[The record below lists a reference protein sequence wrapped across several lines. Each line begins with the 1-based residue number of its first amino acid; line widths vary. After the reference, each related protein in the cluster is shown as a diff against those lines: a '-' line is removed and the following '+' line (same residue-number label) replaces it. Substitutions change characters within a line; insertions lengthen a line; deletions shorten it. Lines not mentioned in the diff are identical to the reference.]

1 MPKRASR
8 TDDKPLLGRRIAV
21 TRPPSQAEGFIEG
34 LRRLGAEPL
43 SHPSIRIEDA
53 VDSAPLRKAV
63 EDLDSYD
70 WIVFTSANG
79 VARFWRALEAVTK
92 SRSLPEHAKVAA
104 IGPVTA
110 EALGAW
116 GVHPEVVPDEYV
128 AEAVAD
134 ALVEFGELSG
144 RRVLLPRAA
153 GARKVL
159 PERLAAAGA
168 EVDEVVAYEA
178 RPNPEG
184 VASLRSAIEGGEVDM
199 VTFTAASTVRH
210 FVDLAG
216 CEMGGGRVAV
226 IGPITADAA
235 RAVGVRVDVEAREYT
250 VEGLLQTMC
259 EYFTLSEERG

>member
-1 MPKRASR
+1 M
-8 TDDKPLLGRRIAV
+8 LGRRIAI
-21 TRPPSQAEGFIEG
+21 TRPQSQAESFVEG

-43 SHPSIRIEDA
+43 SYPTILVEDPE
-53 VDSAPLRKAV
+53 DSTPLRKAV

-70 WIVFTSANG
+70 WIIFTSANG
-79 VARFWRALEAVTK
+79 VGRFWRMLETVANG
-92 SRSLPEHAKVAA
+92 RSLPEQAKVAA
-104 IGPVTA
+104 IGPATA
-110 EALGAW
+110 EALGAR
-116 GVHPEVVPDEYV
+116 GVHPDVVPDEYV

-134 ALVEFGELSG
+134 ALVGLGDLTG

-168 EVDEVVAYEA
+168 EVDEVVAYES

-216 CEMGGGRVAV
+216 SDMGRARVAV
-226 IGPITADAA
+226 IGPITAEAA
-235 RAVGVRVDVEAREYT
+235 RAAGVRVDAEAEEYT
-250 VEGLLQTMC
+250 VDGLLRAMC